1 MQETSVTRTLWRRMP
16 VLLVL
21 LAFTLVAEP
30 AGVHG
35 NAHPDARP
43 ADLTADAWQ
52 AIRAAV
58 ERDRYAAQTN
68 PDGALEAVN
77 PAQAYRTRFT
87 SDGLTV
93 QPVGTGFALGLRL
106 EGWGYGEGLDV
117 LPAAKPVA
125 DGQRV
130 TYVRGGLQEWYVN
143 RPTGLE
149 QGFTVAAAPR
159 RTAGK
164 GAAGPL
170 RLEMSVSGASGEAAA
185 DTILFKD
192 AEGLTR
198 LSYGGLVA
206 WDATGRRL
214 PASMRLVAEHRLIL
228 EVDDHDAVYPLTL
241 DPVIQ
246 NEDAKLTLTAS
257 DGAAGDNLGRSVAV
271 SGDTVVVGVPGD
283 DYNGFNAGSAYVFVK
298 PGGGW
303 AASLTPD
310 ARLTASDGTASD
322 SFGFSVAVAGD
333 TVVVGRTFRDGGAT
347 DSGSA
352 YVFVEPG
359 GGWTGSLTEDAKLTA
374 SDGAARDQFG
384 FSVAVSGNTVVVGAQ
399 GDDDNGSNSG
409 SAYVFVEPGGR
420 WAGSLTQDAKLT
432 ASDGVA
438 SDQFGLSVAVSGDTV
453 VVGVHGDDDNGS
465 NSGSAYVFVE
475 PGGGWAGSLTQDAK
489 LTASDGAADDRLGRS
504 VAVSG
509 DTVVV
514 GASVDDDN
522 GTDSGSAYVF
532 VAPGGRW
539 AGSLT
544 QDAKLTASDGAAGN
558 QFGFSVAVSRD
569 TVVVGAHQDDND
581 DGPLAGS
588 AYVFVEP
595 GGRWAGSLTEDA
607 KLAASDGAAGDRF
620 GLSMAVSVD
629 TVVVGVP
636 GDGDNGS
643 NSGSAY
649 VFELG
654 PV

>member
-1 MQETSVTRTLWRRMP
+1 MTRTLWRRMP
-16 VLLVL
+16 VLLIL
-21 LAFTLVAEP
+21 LILTLVAEP

-35 NAHPDARP
+35 NAAANAPP
-43 ADLTADAWQ
+43 AGLTADAWE

-58 ERDRYAAQTN
+58 ERDRYAAQTK

-87 SDGLTV
+87 AEGITV
-93 QPVGTGFALGLRL
+93 HPRGAGFALGLRL
-106 EGWGYGEGLDV
+106 ERWGYGEAVEV
-117 LPAAKPVA
+117 LPAEPVA

-130 TYVRGGLQEWYVN
+130 TYMRGDLQEWYVN

-149 QGFTVAAAPR
+149 QGFTVIAAPR

-164 GAAGPL
+164 DAAGSL
-170 RLEMSVSGASGEAAA
+170 RLEMSVSGATGEAAA

-192 AEGLTR
+192 GEGLTR

-206 WDATGRRL
+206 WDATGREL
-214 PASMRLVAEHRLIL
+214 PTGMRLAEHRLVL
-228 EVDDHDAVYPLTL
+228 EVHDHAAVYPLTL

-246 NEDAKLTLTAS
+246 NEDAKLALTAS
-257 DGAAGDNLGRSVAV
+257 DGAAGDQFGRSVAV
-271 SGDTVVVGVPGD
+271 SGDTVVVGVPSD
-283 DYNGFNAGSAYVFVK
+283 DDNGFNAGSAYVFVE

-303 AASLTPD
+303 AGSLTPD
-310 ARLTASDGTASD
+310 AQLTASDGAASD
-322 SFGFSVAVAGD
+322 SFGFSVAVSGD

-352 YVFVEPG
+352 YVFVEPS

-384 FSVAVSGNTVVVGAQ
+384 FAVAVSGDTVVVGAQ

-409 SAYVFVEPGGR
+409 SAYVFVAPGGG

-432 ASDGVA
+432 AGDGEA

-453 VVGVHGDDDNGS
+453 VIGVHGDDDNGS

-475 PGGGWAGSLTQDAK
+475 PGGGWAGSLTEDAK
-489 LTASDGAADDRLGRS
+489 LTASDGAVDDRFGRS

-514 GASVDDDN
+514 GAAVDDDD

-532 VAPGGRW
+532 VEPGGGW

-544 QDAKLTASDGAAGN
+544 EDAKLTASDGAAGN
-558 QFGFSVAVSRD
+558 QFGFSVAVSGD
-569 TVVVGAHQDDND
+569 TVVVGAHQDDNN

-588 AYVFVEP
+588 AWFFVEP
-595 GGRWAGSLTEDA
+595 GGGWAGSLTEDA
-607 KLAASDGAAGDRF
+607 KLAASDGAAGDRLGF
-620 GLSMAVSVD
+620 STAVSVD
-629 TVVVGVP
+629 TVVVGAP

-654 PV
+654 PG